1 MSLEK
6 KKKRLEQIAM
16 EIEEKQAQFDKL
28 IEEGMKIL
36 EISEREYQNT
46 IENAEIKLTKSRK
59 QIILEAGH
67 YLENNLEI
75 VPNNSKNEICK
86 MLKERFKGIINPT
99 NIWFHCPEEWKSA
112 IKVELGRR
120 GGIAS
125 QISSKISSNNAKP
138 LTEYEEKY
146 VAIHEEKIHRN
157 EHIEALIN
165 DFLGLTPA
173 QQSEISGAAPKG
185 TDRIKLLI
193 EHGYPNML
201 RIAKGLNDADIPA
214 LLGAIRNLRAIL
226 SKMGDVVLAEY
237 EQRKKKQGMTGQ

>member
-6 KKKRLEQIAM
+6 KKKRLEQIAI
-16 EIEEKQAQFDKL
+16 EIEEKQTQFDKL
-28 IEEGMKIL
+28 VEEGMKIL
-36 EISEREYQNT
+36 ELSEREYQNT
-46 IENAEIKLTKSRK
+46 IGNAEMKLSKSRK

-67 YLENNLEI
+67 YLEKNLEI
-75 VPNNSKNEICK
+75 VPNNSKNEICR
-86 MLKERFKGIINPT
+86 MLKRKFKGIINPT
-99 NIWFHCPEEWKSA
+99 TIWYNCPESWKSA
-112 IKVELGRR
+112 GHVDAGKVGALNRYR
-120 GGIAS
+120 N
-125 QISSKISSNNAKP
+125 SSDFSIEKP

-146 VAIHEEKIHRN
+146 VAVHEEKIHRN

-165 DFLGLTPA
+165 DFLGLTPE

-185 TDRIKLLI
+185 TDRIKILI

-214 LLGAIRNLRAIL
+214 LLGDIRNLRAIL